1 MNRKGCE
8 LIKGE
13 LSDVAPAGRSQ
24 GSRSNYVSFPLTHF
38 VSKHGVPGRVF
49 AAETG
54 FKILSD
60 PDVVVAPD
68 VAFVLNHRPPTSRD
82 GIFREPPILPSR

>member
-1 MNRKGCE
+1 MKHKGCE
-8 LIKGE
+8 VIKGE

-24 GSRSNYVSFPLTHF
+24 GSRSNHVSFPLTDF

-49 AAETG
+49 AVETG

-60 PDVVVAPD
+60 PDVVLAPD
-68 VAFVLNHRPPTSRD
+68 VAFVLNHRPLPRRD
-82 GIFREPPILPSR
+82 GIFRKPPILPSR